1 MWVVPARSKSTQHGF
16 RYRVKCFRVRNRCG
30 FINRNDS
37 KEDMFAHKAAKKK
50 NKAEKHLHSAGDGDT
65 MESDAAEG
73 AKWAEA
79 AKITGP
85 GGVPAEAIN
94 TQQTHQTCNG
104 DRGHHI
110 TGILHAITS
119 RITRIVRV
127 RKIMR
132 GHRVLPKARTNST
145 HPTSGDGSHLTTCG
159 DPTGVDHSISSL
171 LCREK

>member
-16 RYRVKCFRVRNRCG
+16 RHRVKCFRVRNGCG

-85 GGVPAEAIN
+85 GGVPAGAIN

-119 RITRIVRV
+119 RITRIVKERG
-127 RKIMR
+127 RKKNQGVCNKR
-132 GHRVLPKARTNST
+132 LKLKKKKKSTN
-145 HPTSGDGSHLTTCG
+145 HKHLL
-159 DPTGVDHSISSL
+159 I
-171 LCREK
+171 